1 VVINN
6 DRAAED
12 GQHSHIEGVPSVALV
27 EIHDS
32 GILIG
37 MRIKEIILNFTLNRM
52 VATTIYTMRRL
63 M

>member
-1 VVINN
+1 M
-6 DRAAED
+6 R
-12 GQHSHIEGVPSVALV
+12 GQRRTIKHSHIEGVPSVTLV

-32 GILIG
+32 GILLG

-52 VATTIYTMRRL
+52 VALYVLSRL